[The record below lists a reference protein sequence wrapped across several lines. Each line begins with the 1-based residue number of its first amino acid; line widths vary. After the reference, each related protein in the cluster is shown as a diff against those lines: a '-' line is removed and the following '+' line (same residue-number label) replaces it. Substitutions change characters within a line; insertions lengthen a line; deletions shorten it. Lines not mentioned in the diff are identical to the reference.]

1 MCIKANADW
10 TLMCPDEC
18 PGLSDVYGDEFE
30 KLYESY
36 EQQNKG
42 RMTIKAR
49 QLWFHMLDA
58 QMETGTPYMLFKDAC
73 NRKSN
78 QKNVVVIKSSNLCT
92 EIIEYSDAFRSFNVY

>member
-1 MCIKANADW
+1 
-10 TLMCPDEC
+10 MCPDEC

-78 QKNVVVIKSSNLCT
+78 QKITMQVRMKDGIFYLNSCKK
-92 EIIEYSDAFRSFNVY
+92 